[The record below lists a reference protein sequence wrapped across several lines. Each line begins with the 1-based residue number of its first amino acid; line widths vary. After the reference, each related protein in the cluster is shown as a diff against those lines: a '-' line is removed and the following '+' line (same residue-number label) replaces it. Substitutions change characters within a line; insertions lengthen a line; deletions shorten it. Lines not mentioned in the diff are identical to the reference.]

1 MNKIKKE
8 GQCYFTLESKIGG
21 VVEQGIV
28 VNGWFYSEEMEE
40 DCEDNCLLLITVD
53 QYKKYAEN
61 WLKEKLD
68 YCNRYNEFCGENG
81 NAIIN
86 GEFDM
91 IDIFGYKVFDCR
103 FIEIDDVDMEHG

>member
-1 MNKIKKE
+1 MKKE

-28 VNGWFYSEEMEE
+28 VNGWFYSEDDNE
-40 DCEDNCLLLITVD
+40 CEDECLLLITVD
-53 QYKKYAEN
+53 QYKKYAED

-68 YCNRYNEFCGENG
+68 YCDRYNEFCGEGG

-91 IDIFGYKVFDCR
+91 IDIFGYEVFDCR

>member
-1 MNKIKKE
+1 MNKMKKE

-28 VNGWFYSEEMEE
+28 VNGWFYSENDDES
-40 DCEDNCLLLITVD
+40 EDNCLLLITVD

-91 IDIFGYKVFDCR
+91 IDIFGYEVFDCR